1 MVVASLVGFGF
12 RLVVDLELV
21 EPGENEVAAGERV
34 LRRMIQHLG
43 RRFFQ
48 IVVADA
54 LYANAPFLHTVQQ
67 LGLDLVATLKDNQSD
82 LLAQAKG
89 RMDRPPDQ
97 TFHRDAQTHYAIW
110 EEENLWWDVARESIR
125 VIQVQKERWVTES
138 VGWQQAAPLSESPP
152 VLPHHVF
159 PAANQCPQHWQGGGS
174 ALGVRNLD
182 FFPCHDRIR
191 NQTRSG
197 TQRETAG
204 LPGPTVYPPAGH
216 QSLHDLCVPTSLES
230 LPA

>member
-1 MVVASLVGFGF
+1 
-12 RLVVDLELV
+12 
-21 EPGENEVAAGERV
+21 VAAGERV

-89 RMDRPPDQ
+89 WMNRPPDQ

-125 VIQVQKERWVTES
+125 VIQVQKQQWVTES
-138 VGWQQAAPLSESPP
+138 VGGNKQRRRQSGRQFYLTTCSARRISARSIGRVGEVRWELETSTFSHATTEYGIKHAQVHSGKPQAFL
-152 VLPHHVF
+152 
-159 PAANQCPQHWQGGGS
+159 
-174 ALGVRNLD
+174 ALLCIRLLAISLYMIYVCRQVWSHYRHENPSLKLITDRFYRNLA
-182 FFPCHDRIR
+182 R
-191 NQTRSG
+191 NPR
-197 TQRETAG
+197 AWA
-204 LPGPTVYPPAGH
+204 PG
-216 QSLHDLCVPTSLES
+216 
-230 LPA
+230 